1 MFRSPV
7 IPFSDSPCVSVL
19 VLPWPSDVMV
29 SPVVV
34 TPHTLT
40 PTLNPTP
47 TLGLLLPL
55 RLLLL
60 PLSLPIAAYATP
72 SPTP

>member
-47 TLGLLLPL
+47 TPLGLLLPL
-55 RLLLL
+55 RLLL
-60 PLSLPIAAYATP
+60 
-72 SPTP
+72 